1 MFIKT
6 DLKYGNGIEI
16 NEFRGRISLIAA
28 TEKNGKVYQKWGDV
42 EIGKDNKK
50 RLPVAVDLG
59 DNKEMAIS
67 TLRAVIAFLQR
78 EKPVPDDGQRDDV
91 PF

>member
-1 MFIKT
+1 MSIEVFGLLSQCSKSAAKKQGGTMFIKT

-50 RLPVAVDLG
+50 RLPVAS
-59 DNKEMAIS
+59 I
-67 TLRAVIAFLQR
+67 
-78 EKPVPDDGQRDDV
+78 
-91 PF
+91 